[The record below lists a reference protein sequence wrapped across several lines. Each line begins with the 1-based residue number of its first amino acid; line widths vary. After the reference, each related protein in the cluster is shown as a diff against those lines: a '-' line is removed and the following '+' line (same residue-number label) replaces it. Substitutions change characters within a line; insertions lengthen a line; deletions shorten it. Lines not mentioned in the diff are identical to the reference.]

1 MLSAFGNKGFLYVIL
16 NKVRGWVSCKENRS
30 MISFK
35 AAVKEENDDITVI
48 KSLVFSTVSISLCDL
63 QDPRTNSQ

>member
-1 MLSAFGNKGFLYVIL
+1 
-16 NKVRGWVSCKENRS
+16 

-35 AAVKEENDDITVI
+35 AVVNEENDDITVI